1 MFSLLKVLRELER
14 YSTKSTLSNTFT
26 IVLQTHL
33 LMSIMEAEIK
43 KGTKCVRTDC
53 SNDELVERAMESVLS
68 QNFQLEVKSLLV
80 ADEYHM
86 LSEEHKE
93 ELFYWI
99 SNRLN
104 WLKVVIIANRSNGA
118 WQ

>member
-1 MFSLLKVLRELER
+1 
-14 YSTKSTLSNTFT
+14 
-26 IVLQTHL
+26 
-33 LMSIMEAEIK
+33 MEAEIK
-43 KGTKCVRTDC
+43 KGIKCVRTDC

-68 QNFQLEVKSLLV
+68 QSFKQEVKSLLV

-93 ELFYWI
+93 ELFNWI

-104 WLKVVIIANRSNGA
+104 WLKVVIIANRSNGKI
-118 WQ
+118 WSVMTIMVMTTKLMTMTTTTTTT